1 MKKYLLCLA
10 IVTPIIFLIGCAG
23 SPMKLSGMTSEEL
36 QLENSFSLCNAYNF
50 NKKEQFRTELERRNA
65 LSSQEWEMIDSNYI
79 QIGMSEIALWCLKGG
94 IMEGINGSINTTTGS
109 WGVHKQY
116 VYRPLGMSG
125 SAHYV
130 YVENGKVTS
139 WQN

>member
-36 QLENSFSLCNAYNF
+36 RLENSFSLCNAYKF
-50 NKKEQFRTELERRNA
+50 NKKETIRTELERRNA
-65 LSSQEWEMIDSNYI
+65 LTFQEWEMIDSSYL
-79 QIGMSEIALWCLKGG
+79 QVGMSELALWCLRGG
-94 IMEGINGSINTTTGS
+94 IMQGVNGSINTSTGS
-109 WGVHKQY
+109 WGVNKQY
-116 VYRPLGMSG
+116 VYRPLGMNG
-125 SAHYV
+125 PAHYV

-139 WQN
+139 WQY